1 MPPGGHS
8 VGLAFEDAV
17 LIARLI
23 EHVKPNNIHEVF
35 PRFAELRA
43 PRIDRDYAEAEQR
56 WEGVRTISWWWQ
68 MLREYLYWIAIGF
81 IARHVDKSYGYD
93 IFKLEL

>member
-23 EHVKPNNIHEVF
+23 EHVKPNNIHELF
-35 PRFAELRA
+35 PRFTELRA
-43 PRIDRDYAEAEQR
+43 PRID
-56 WEGVRTISWWWQ
+56 S
-68 MLREYLYWIAIGF
+68 LRRSRATLGRGQNSQLVVADDTRICVLDCDRLHRQAC
-81 IARHVDKSYGYD
+81 RQ
-93 IFKLEL
+93 ELWV

>member
-35 PRFAELRA
+35 PRFTELRA
-43 PRIDRDYAEAEQR
+43 PRVDSDYAEAEQR
-56 WEGVRTISWWWQ
+56 WEGVRTVSWWWQ
-68 MLREYLYWIAIGF
+68 MLREFVYWIAIGF
-81 IARHVDKSYGYD
+81 IARHVDNSYGYD
-93 IFKLEL
+93 IFQLEL